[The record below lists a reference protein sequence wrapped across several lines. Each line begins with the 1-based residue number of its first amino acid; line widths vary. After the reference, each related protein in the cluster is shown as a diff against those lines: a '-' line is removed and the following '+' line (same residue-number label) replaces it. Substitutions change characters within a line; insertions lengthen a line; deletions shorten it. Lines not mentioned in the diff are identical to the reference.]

1 MLSKSVNLLLGLGN
15 HRYFRVFIGHRRSE
29 NPFTTQNS
37 PANGHLPMTIFSS
50 DVEKKY
56 SPATLHLSPATRIL
70 NENPVTLF
78 LNHLIFHS
86 AGNCK

>member
-37 PANGHLPMTIFSS
+37 LANGHLPITIFSS
-50 DVEKKY
+50 DVE
-56 SPATLHLSPATRIL
+56 PL
-70 NENPVTLF
+70 
-78 LNHLIFHS
+78 
-86 AGNCK
+86 